1 MDKLFER
8 HDEYISTVSADFVR
22 GFINKINWSIRL
34 IAIKGPKGVGKS
46 TLMQQYIKLNFAPDD
61 RHVLYCSADT
71 NYFTTHTLVDTA
83 DQFCKLGGRHLFI
96 DEIHK
101 YKNWSR
107 EIKEIYD
114 LHRDLHIVISGSS
127 LLQINDGQTDLS
139 RRLTEYLMPG
149 LSFREYLG
157 MEAGVHIDSI
167 TLNDLLSSPNRFC
180 TEVKKLCHPLEHFG
194 DYLKAG
200 YYPFYFEN
208 KNIYQSRIESVINY
222 IIDTE
227 LTQFRGLEV
236 GNSRNIK
243 ALLQILA
250 QIVPYEVDISKL
262 SRTIGIQRPTT
273 LKYLKHLEE
282 AALIRRLFTQLDTIS
297 DLQKPDKILLD
308 NSNLLYTLSDT
319 PPEIGTVRETFF
331 CNQLHSAEHRVEYGG
346 IKTGDFRIDRNLI
359 VEVGGPD
366 KSYKQVQGETN
377 AFLAIDDIDS
387 ATTRRIPLWAFGF
400 LY

>member
-22 GFINKINWSIRL
+22 GFINKIDWSIRL